1 MKDNNRPFEYN
12 LLAIVVFHVLK
23 EGDIGGYPIPQYR
36 KKKWKIPKYRV
47 QNRLNTCLLYTS
59 DAADE

>member
-23 EGDIGGYPIPQYR
+23 KTSIIFSQIDRCSAYFNFLFVRICQ
-36 KKKWKIPKYRV
+36 
-47 QNRLNTCLLYTS
+47 LLCQCCVFR
-59 DAADE
+59 AFN

>member
-23 EGDIGGYPIPQYR
+23 KTSIIFSQIDRCSAYFNFLFVCICQLLCFSCIQL
-36 KKKWKIPKYRV
+36 KKFRD
-47 QNRLNTCLLYTS
+47 C
-59 DAADE
+59 